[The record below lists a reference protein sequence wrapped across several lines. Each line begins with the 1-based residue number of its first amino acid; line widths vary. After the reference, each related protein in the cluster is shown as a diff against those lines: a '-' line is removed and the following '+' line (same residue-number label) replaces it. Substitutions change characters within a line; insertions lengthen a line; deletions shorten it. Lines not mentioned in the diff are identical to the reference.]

1 MTGVTAWFS
10 LSLKTSERKEGQ
22 VFNVNFHFCVSDS
35 VSDSAVA
42 VAMPYFGFS
51 RGSGSFRPRPTGL
64 FSASSSVTRWS
75 SASTLPCGVTSQG
88 RQSESLLPVLFH
100 MAIYIHKRVF
110 MQTDRWTFKDLWS
123 TRVLYFQNGPPGVP
137 LTFLP

>member
-10 LSLKTSERKEGQ
+10 SSLKTSERKEGQ

-42 VAMPYFGFS
+42 AAMPYFGFS

-75 SASTLPCGVTSQG
+75 SASTLPCGVTSQADS
-88 RQSESLLPVLFH
+88 QKACCLYYFIWLYTYANVYLC
-100 MAIYIHKRVF
+100 K
-110 MQTDRWTFKDLWS
+110 QTDGHLKICGAPVCCTFRMAL
-123 TRVLYFQNGPPGVP
+123 RVSH
-137 LTFLP
+137 